1 MKRNNAEALGPID
14 GEPSGWTVRRAQ
26 QAWRRRLA
34 DLANACAGAYPE
46 DEGDRIR
53 DAHELLASAPNPTL
67 IAGLAVPPESR
78 IDGMIAAGAPT
89 SAAMALLGEGSG
101 YLLSC
106 GSGGGHLA
114 SVVLPGSAQDVSACG
129 DTPALALV
137 GAIATALAAAGAGGT
152 ALN

>member
-1 MKRNNAEALGPID
+1 MKRNNAEATGPVD
-14 GEPSGWTVRRAQ
+14 AEASGWTVRGAQ

-53 DAHELLASAPNPTL
+53 DAHDLLASAPNPTL

-78 IDGMIAAGAPT
+78 IDGMIAAGASA
-89 SAAMALLGEGSG
+89 SAAMALMGEGSG

-106 GSGGGHLA
+106 GSAGSHLA
-114 SVVLPGSAQDVSACG
+114 SVVLPGFDHDVSACG
-129 DTPALALV
+129 DTPALALI
-137 GAIATALAAAGAGGT
+137 GAIALALAADGAGPG